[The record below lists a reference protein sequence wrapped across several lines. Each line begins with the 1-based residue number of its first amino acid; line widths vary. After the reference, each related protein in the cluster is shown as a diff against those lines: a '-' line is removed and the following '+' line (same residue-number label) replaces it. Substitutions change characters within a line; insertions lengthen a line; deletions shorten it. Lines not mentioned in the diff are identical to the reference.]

1 MKIVTYNING
11 LRPRISQFGSLLKLL
26 DSLDAEII
34 CFQETKLSRQEL
46 TADLVIADGY
56 ECFFSCTRTSD
67 KGRIGYS
74 GVATFCRVKSAFSSN
89 EVALPLAA
97 EEGFTGVL
105 EALQGS
111 RARKDKITAK
121 VEGLEEFPKDEL
133 LKVDS
138 EGRCIITDHGHFVL
152 FNIYG
157 PRASYDDMERIQF
170 KLTFFKVLQKRLEF
184 LLHQGR
190 RIFVVGDLNIAPASV
205 DSCNPGPDFE
215 KNEFRMWFRSLLV
228 ENGGP
233 FFDVFRAKHP
243 ERREAYTHWRQ
254 DTGAEE
260 FNYGSRIDHILSAGS
275 CLHEELY
282 QQVHNFVICHIK
294 ECDTLMQ
301 FKRRRPGNSPRWKG
315 GRSIKV
321 EGSDHVPVY
330 MSLVEIPDI
339 FQHSTPS
346 LSARYAPEVRGLQ
359 QTIVSM
365 LMKRQ
370 VAEQVKTYDESSLF
384 PEQNITKGSCSE
396 YVKRSCR
403 DCNVTGLSSQTMFS
417 SLNLESQG
425 VIPSTDEYSG
435 DSSNEATHKN
445 VITLGSDLSK
455 SVPDTK
461 IRKKAR
467 QSQWLQLS
475 LKSFF
480 PKSSSSGSAG
490 NSGTDVSLN
499 QADVSRSIH
508 SSNETFVGDHESNN
522 PEQSESTDC
531 ESTQGQGELNACC
544 SSEKESSNVALVEWQ
559 RIQQLMQNSIP
570 LCKGHGEPC
579 VARVVK
585 KPGPNFGRRF
595 YVCTRAEGPASNPET
610 NCGYFKWAASKPKR
624 KG

>member
-11 LRPRISQFGSLLKLL
+11 LRPRVSQFGSLLKLL
-26 DSLDAEII
+26 DSLDADII

-46 TADLVIADGY
+46 AADLVSADGY

-74 GVATFCRVKSAFSSN
+74 GVATFCRVKSAFSSS

-105 EALQGS
+105 ETLQGS
-111 RARKDKITAK
+111 RARKDKMPAK

-157 PRASYDDMERIQF
+157 PRAVCDDTERIQF
-170 KLTFFKVLQKRLEF
+170 KLTFFKMLQKRLEF

-190 RIFVVGDLNIAPASV
+190 RVFVVGDLNIAPASI

-243 ERREAYTHWRQ
+243 ERRETYTHWRQ

-275 CLHEELY
+275 CLHEEHD
-282 QQVHNFVICHIK
+282 QQDHSFLTCHVK
-294 ECDTLMQ
+294 ECDMLMQ
-301 FKRRRPGNSPRWKG
+301 FKRRRPGSSPRWKG
-315 GRSIKV
+315 GKRIKV

-330 MSLVEIPDI
+330 MSLVKIPDI
-339 FQHSTPS
+339 LQHNTPS
-346 LSARYAPEVRGLQ
+346 LSARYAPEVHGLQ

-370 VAEQVKTYDESSLF
+370 VAEQVNAYGVSSSF
-384 PEQNITKGSCSE
+384 PEENITEGSCSE
-396 YVKRSCR
+396 CVKRSFH
-403 DCNVTGLSSQTMFS
+403 DCNKTGLSSQT
-417 SLNLESQG
+417 
-425 VIPSTDEYSG
+425 IP
-435 DSSNEATHKN
+435 
-445 VITLGSDLSK
+445 
-455 SVPDTK
+455 
-461 IRKKAR
+461 
-467 QSQWLQLS
+467 
-475 LKSFF
+475 FF
-480 PKSSSSGSAG
+480 FGPGI
-490 NSGTDVSLN
+490 
-499 QADVSRSIH
+499 SR
-508 SSNETFVGDHESNN
+508 
-522 PEQSESTDC
+522 C
-531 ESTQGQGELNACC
+531 
-544 SSEKESSNVALVEWQ
+544 
-559 RIQQLMQNSIP
+559 
-570 LCKGHGEPC
+570 
-579 VARVVK
+579 
-585 KPGPNFGRRF
+585 
-595 YVCTRAEGPASNPET
+595 PA
-610 NCGYFKWAASKPKR
+610 KHR
-624 KG
+624 